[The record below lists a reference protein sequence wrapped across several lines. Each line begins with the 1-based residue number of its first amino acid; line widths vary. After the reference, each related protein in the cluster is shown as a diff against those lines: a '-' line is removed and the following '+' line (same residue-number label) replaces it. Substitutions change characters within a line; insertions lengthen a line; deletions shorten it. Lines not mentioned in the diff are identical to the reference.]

1 MGGPLTRPE
10 PQHEAR
16 GNPEGHRPEVHHER
30 NSERHQQWTRGDH
43 HSEPDD
49 AGHPTGQRN
58 QGGPNDGDDHRGHDG
73 VQATAAPEI
82 TTVGNHT
89 TWNRHARHVIGFASW
104 AVAPQRAMVAVAL
117 VAALSARIGSEV
129 AARSHD
135 VVAGVEWLRIVV
147 APARAPITWWLVCA
161 LAVSYVVRQS
171 QRHVATVRVAAGWLA
186 AVVVSFAGHGAVQ
199 WERLAAPRTG
209 DFSGIVHARS
219 DAVVRNGAVTL
230 VVEVAGENFR
240 LTARGRNR
248 AVLRRVRMGDVLLV
262 DAERVAHDDRT
273 LRFSAGRHVQGDLRN
288 VVVHA
293 TARSPAP
300 WHRAANRIHEL
311 IDRGSRTMQ
320 SNDAALVRG
329 LVLGDESRQPARMTG
344 AFRAAGLGHLLAVS
358 GQNVALLL
366 AALTPALRRL
376 SRWPRLVTA
385 LGIVAMFALITRLE
399 SSVVRAAVMAAV
411 VQVGYAIGR
420 DVLPLRALAIT
431 VVTII
436 TLDPL
441 ATWSIGFVL
450 SVAATTGLVV
460 ITPLLG
466 RSVFAATTAAQLGVA
481 PFSMWWFG
489 SMPIIA
495 LVTNVLA
502 VPVASAVMMV
512 GPVLLGVAAF
522 VPDVAAGWCVAV
534 VVAAVRWVWW
544 VAELSY
550 RLAVPGWLNAVA
562 WLVVL
567 AVVVRRIVAVVRGRI
582 HPHARL

>member
-1 MGGPLTRPE
+1 MGGPLTHAE

-16 GNPEGHRPEVHHER
+16 GNPEGHRGHVHHER
-30 NSERHQQWTRGDH
+30 NTERHQQWTGGDH
-43 HSEPDD
+43 QAEPGE

-58 QGGPNDGDDHRGHDG
+58 HCDPDGGDDDRTHDG
-73 VQATAAPEI
+73 VDATAAPEI
-82 TTVGNHT
+82 ATVGNHT
-89 TWNRHARHVIGFASW
+89 TRNRHARHVIGFASW
-104 AVAPQRAMVAVAL
+104 VVAPHRALVAVAL
-117 VAALSARIGSEV
+117 VAALSARIGSEA

-135 VVAGVEWLRIVV
+135 VIAGVGWLRIVV
-147 APARAPITWWLVCA
+147 PSAGGPIAWWLVCG
-161 LAVSYVVRQS
+161 LTVLQFVRCS
-171 QRHVATVRVAAGWLA
+171 QRRVVTPRVVGWTVAI
-186 AVVVSFAGHGAVQ
+186 VVSFAGHGAVQ
-199 WERLAAPRTG
+199 WERLATPRTG

-240 LTARGRNR
+240 LTARGRDR
-248 AVLRRVRMGDVLLV
+248 AAVRRVRMGDVLLV

-293 TARSPAP
+293 TAPSPAP
-300 WHRAANRIHEL
+300 WHRAANRIHGL

-320 SNDAALVRG
+320 SADAALVRG

-376 SRWPRLVTA
+376 SRWPRLVSA

-411 VQVGYAIGR
+411 VQAGYAIGR

-431 VVTII
+431 VLAIVA
-436 TLDPL
+436 LDPL

-481 PFSMWWFG
+481 PFSTWWFG
-489 SMPIIA
+489 TMPIIA
-495 LVTNVLA
+495 LLTNVLA
-502 VPVASAVMMV
+502 VPVASAVMMI
-512 GPVLLGVAAF
+512 GPLLLGIAAF
-522 VPDVAAGWCVAV
+522 APDVVAGWCAV
-534 VVAAVRWVWW
+534 LVVAAVRWVWW
-544 VAELSY
+544 VAELSA
-550 RLAVPGWLNAVA
+550 RLAVPGWLDAVG

-567 AVVVRRIVAVVRGRI
+567 AVVVRRVGAVARGRI

>member
-1 MGGPLTRPE
+1 MAP
-10 PQHEAR
+10 
-16 GNPEGHRPEVHHER
+16 HR
-30 NSERHQQWTRGDH
+30 
-43 HSEPDD
+43 
-49 AGHPTGQRN
+49 A
-58 QGGPNDGDDHRGHDG
+58 
-73 VQATAAPEI
+73 
-82 TTVGNHT
+82 
-89 TWNRHARHVIGFASW
+89 F
-104 AVAPQRAMVAVAL
+104 VAVAL
-117 VAALSARIGSEV
+117 VAAISTRLGAE
-129 AARSHD
+129 AAACSHD
-135 VVAGVEWLRIVV
+135 VVVAVERLRITMPPLGS
-147 APARAPITWWLVCA
+147 AITWWSCCA
-161 LAVSYVVRQS
+161 LVVLHVVRRS
-171 QRHVATVRVAAGWLA
+171 YDEAIGQRHAIGWLA
-186 AVVVSFAGHGAVQ
+186 VIVVSFALHGAVQ
-199 WERLAAPRTG
+199 WERFASPQTG
-209 DFSGIVHARS
+209 DFSGVVYARS
-219 DAVVRNGAVTL
+219 DATVRNAAVTL

-240 LTARGRNR
+240 LTARGRDR
-248 AVLRRVRMGDVLLV
+248 ASLRRIRMGDLLLV
-262 DAERVAHDDRT
+262 DAERVAHDRRT

-293 TARSPAP
+293 TARSSTP

-311 IDRGSRTMQ
+311 IDRGSRTMHDD
-320 SNDAALVRG
+320 DAALVRG
-329 LVLGDESRQPARMTG
+329 LVLGDESRQPARMTA

-385 LGIVAMFALITRLE
+385 LGIVAMFALVTRLE
-399 SSVVRAAVMAAV
+399 SSVVRAAVMAGV

-431 VVTII
+431 VTAIVTI
-436 TLDPL
+436 DPL
-441 ATWSIGFVL
+441 AMWSIGFVL

-489 SMPIIA
+489 SIPIVA
-495 LVTNVLA
+495 LLTNVLA

-512 GPVLLGVAAF
+512 GPLLLGAAAF
-522 VPDVAAGWCVAV
+522 MPDVVAGWCVVA

-544 VAELSY
+544 VAELSA
-550 RLAVPGWLNAVA
+550 RLAVPGWLNAVG

-567 AVVVRRIVAVVRGRI
+567 SIVIRRIGAVSRGRI